1 MEISSKA
8 PNYIHF
14 LVLSGLLL
22 THMTSPETKKG
33 KITKSNLSYPCAH
46 WNMRKL
52 PVTGPSKKAESSPTP
67 PCQKPSSVNRCYF
80 SFPVTVFKIKPNLI
94 IRLLDYLIFNM
105 ANRMDELLILK
116 VQNQKVHF

>member
-1 MEISSKA
+1 MEISPKA
-8 PNYIHF
+8 PQLYSF
-14 LVLSGLLL
+14 S
-22 THMTSPETKKG
+22 SPLRSTPNPYDLPQNKKR

-67 PCQKPSSVNRCYF
+67 PCQKPSSVNRCSF
-80 SFPVTVFKIKPNLI
+80 SFPATVFKIKPNLI
-94 IRLLDYLIFNM
+94 IRLLDYLILNM